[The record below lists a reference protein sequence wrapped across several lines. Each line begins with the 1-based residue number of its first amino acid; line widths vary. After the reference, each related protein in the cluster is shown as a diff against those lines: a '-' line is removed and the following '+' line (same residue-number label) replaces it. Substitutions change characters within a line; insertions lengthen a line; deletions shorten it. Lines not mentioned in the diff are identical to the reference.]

1 MNTVAKN
8 ILADGHVMT
17 VPADDIMTSDC
28 CIKVK
33 ILYLFYFNQ

>member
-28 CIKVK
+28 CIKVT
-33 ILYLFYFNQ
+33 ILFSFYFNK